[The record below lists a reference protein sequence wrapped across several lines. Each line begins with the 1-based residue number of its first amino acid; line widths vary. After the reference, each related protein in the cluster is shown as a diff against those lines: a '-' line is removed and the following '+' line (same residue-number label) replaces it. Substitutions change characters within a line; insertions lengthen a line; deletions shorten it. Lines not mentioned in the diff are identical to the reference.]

1 MPTAQVTG
9 LSSGIDWQETIQ
21 LMMQIESMPMVMLEE
36 KKDGYQTEL
45 NAWQTINTNLLN
57 LASVME
63 GMDELDE
70 LLVKAA
76 SSTDTDVA
84 TATADAGAI
93 TGSHTL
99 EINQLAQSCILA
111 HSGWADENTTP
122 VNPSGEDK
130 TFLYSVDS
138 VNYSITVPDGAT
150 LVELVE
156 LINDDVNNPGVSATI
171 LNDGG
176 DENPYH
182 LILTS
187 ETGEDNA
194 IIVGTASGNPLTGFV
209 SGDFQETQQAQNAE
223 IKVDGYPLEVGV
235 WIESSTNEVTDVIS
249 GVTLYLKSANPGETI
264 NITITNDIDA
274 GKEKISEFVSA
285 YNEIVSLI
293 NYNTKYE
300 PAEGES
306 GEEAEE
312 GGTAGPLFGD
322 ASAIGIKS
330 DLQAIIAS
338 VIPGLADNAFYQSLG
353 EIGVELGTGGL
364 LTIDDSKLSDALEDD
379 YEAVGELFAFT
390 SSSTS
395 SNLTYFLRS
404 EATQGGTYNVVANY
418 DASGQLSSATING
431 NAAQI
436 DGTYII
442 GMAGNPEEG
451 LRIKFTDPGGG
462 AGSVSAEVRLGLGA
476 AVQIGNRTSFLT
488 DPIDGTVHN
497 AMEGIEDTI
506 ESIEK
511 QIERWEQRLEIK
523 QGQLEQQ
530 FLQMEILMG
539 QLQSQGN
546 YVSAILSGL

>member
-9 LSSGIDWQETIQ
+9 LSSGIEWQETVQ

-36 KKDGYQTEL
+36 KKDGYETEL

-84 TATADAGAI
+84 TATADAGSA
-93 TGSHTL
+93 TGSYSL
-99 EINQLAQSCILA
+99 EVNQLAQSHKLI
-111 HSGWADENTTP
+111 HEGFADNNTTAVHNGP
-122 VNPSGEDK
+122 GDG
-130 TFLYSVDS
+130 TFTYTYAGDTYNV
-138 VNYSITVPDGAT
+138 TVPAGST

-156 LINDDVNNPGVSATI
+156 LINDDVDNPGVNATI

-176 DENPYH
+176 DTDPYH
-182 LILTS
+182 LVLS
-187 ETGEDNA
+187 GETGAENVIVVTATTDNFSLNYD
-194 IIVGTASGNPLTGFV
+194 ISQTAQ
-209 SGDFQETQQAQNAE
+209 DAQ
-223 IKVDGYPLEVGV
+223 IKVDGYPVTPGE
-235 WIESSTNEVTDVIS
+235 WISSATNEVTDVIS

-264 NITITNDIDA
+264 NITITNDTDA
-274 GKEKISEFVSA
+274 AKEKISEFVAA
-285 YNEIVSLI
+285 YNEIISLI

-300 PAEGES
+300 PAEDES

-338 VIPGLADNAFYQSLG
+338 VIPGLADDAFYQSLG

-364 LTIDDSKLSDALEDD
+364 LTIDDSKLTDALEDD
-379 YEAVGELFAFT
+379 YEAVGEVFAFT

-395 SNLTYFLRS
+395 NNLTYFLRS
-404 EATQGGTYNVVANY
+404 EATQGGTYNVMANY
-418 DASGQLSSATING
+418 DASGQLTSATING

-436 DGTYII
+436 DGSYII

-462 AGSVSAEVRLGLGA
+462 AGSVSAEVKLSTGV
-476 AVQIGNRTSFLT
+476 AVQIANRTSFLT

-506 ESIEK
+506 ESIEE
-511 QIERWEQRLEIK
+511 QIQRWEQRLEIK
-523 QGQLEQQ
+523 QGQLEAQ

-546 YVSAILSGL
+546 YVSAVLSGL